1 MPYWATLALTL
12 PSVDHTWLAAFAKGF
27 FDLAEEFNVSLVG
40 GDTTRGPLSLTVT
53 IMGEVP
59 AGAALRRSGAKA
71 GNDIWVSGHLGD
83 AALAVA
89 HRKGMLK
96 LDDADVEEALMHLYE
111 PMPRVQL
118 GQALRGQA
126 TAAIDIS
133 DGLLGDL
140 GHICR
145 LSGVGATV
153 ELDRIPISDIAAKHV
168 DTDAGR
174 TAIVAGGDDYEL
186 CFTAPANSRES
197 IDDLQNMLGVH
208 LTRIG
213 QIRRGKG
220 VSLLGPDGKAMKV
233 DGRGY
238 DHFSGA

>member
-1 MPYWATLALTL
+1 
-12 PSVDHTWLAAFAKGF
+12 
-27 FDLAEEFNVSLVG
+27 
-40 GDTTRGPLSLTVT
+40 
-53 IMGEVP
+53 
-59 AGAALRRSGAKA
+59 
-71 GNDIWVSGHLGD
+71 
-83 AALAVA
+83 
-89 HRKGMLK
+89 
-96 LDDADVEEALMHLYE
+96 LMHLYE

-153 ELDRIPISDIAAKHV
+153 ELARIPLSDIAAKHIES
-168 DTDAGR
+168 DAGR
-174 TAIVAGGDDYEL
+174 TAVVAGGDDYEL

-220 VSLLGPDGKAMKV
+220 VSLLGPDGKAVKV